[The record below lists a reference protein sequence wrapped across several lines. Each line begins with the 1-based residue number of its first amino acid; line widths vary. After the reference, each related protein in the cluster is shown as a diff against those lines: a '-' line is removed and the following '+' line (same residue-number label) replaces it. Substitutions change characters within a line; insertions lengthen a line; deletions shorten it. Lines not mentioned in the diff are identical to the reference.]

1 MSHSDLPVNEIGN
14 KHLHLKHDI
23 NLERSDSGFA
33 RAKIKDQLFVDHL
46 LMQDLI
52 DVYQHQNA
60 EKLVAIA
67 VSAGVFLRSPNLSGV
82 AQGAG
87 DGGQNS
93 NIYSSGL
100 MRWNGVE
107 KSIRK
112 KWGDDGMKIIYDHVI
127 LDVWTDDQEKVGILG
142 RILTR

>member
-67 VSAGVFLRSPNLSGV
+67 VSAGVFLRSPNLSGTNFPSS
-82 AQGAG
+82 GK
-87 DGGQNS
+87 S

-112 KWGDDGMKIIYDHVI
+112 KWGDEGMKIIYDHVI

>member
-1 MSHSDLPVNEIGN
+1 M
-14 KHLHLKHDI
+14 
-23 NLERSDSGFA
+23 
-33 RAKIKDQLFVDHL
+33 AKI
-46 LMQDLI
+46 
-52 DVYQHQNA
+52 HQNA

-67 VSAGVFLRSPNLSGV
+67 VSAGVFLRSPNLSGTNFPSS
-82 AQGAG
+82 GK
-87 DGGQNS
+87 S

-127 LDVWTDDQEKVGILG
+127 LDLIIVH
-142 RILTR
+142 

>member
-1 MSHSDLPVNEIGN
+1 MSPSDLPVNEIGN

-23 NLERSDSGFA
+23 NLEQSDSGFA

-46 LMQDLI
+46 LMEDII

-67 VSAGVFLRSPNLSGV
+67 VSAGVFLRSPNLSGTNLTSS
-82 AQGAG
+82 GK
-87 DGGQNS
+87 S

-127 LDVWTDDQEKVGILG
+127 LDVWTDDPERVGILG

>member
-67 VSAGVFLRSPNLSGV
+67 VSAGVFLRSPNLSGTNFPSS
-82 AQGAG
+82 GK
-87 DGGQNS
+87 S

>member
-1 MSHSDLPVNEIGN
+1 MSPSDLPVNEIGN

-23 NLERSDSGFA
+23 DLEQSDSGFA

-46 LMQDLI
+46 LMQDII

-67 VSAGVFLRSPNLSGV
+67 VSAGVFLRSPNLSGTNFPSS
-82 AQGAG
+82 GK
-87 DGGQNS
+87 S

-112 KWGDDGMKIIYDHVI
+112 KWGDEGMKIIYDHVI

>member
-1 MSHSDLPVNEIGN
+1 MSPSDLPVNEIGN

-46 LMQDLI
+46 LMEDII

-67 VSAGVFLRSPNLSGV
+67 VSAGVFLRSPNLSGTNFPSS
-82 AQGAG
+82 GK
-87 DGGQNS
+87 S

>member
-1 MSHSDLPVNEIGN
+1 MSPSDLPVNEIGN
-14 KHLHLKHDI
+14 KHLHFKHDI
-23 NLERSDSGFA
+23 NLEQSDSGFA

-46 LMQDLI
+46 LMQDFI

-60 EKLVAIA
+60 EKLVTIA

-82 AQGAG
+82 TGA
-87 DGGQNS
+87 DGNKQNS
-93 NIYSSGL
+93 SIYSSGL

-127 LDVWTDDQEKVGILG
+127 LDVWTDDQEKVGMLG

>member
-1 MSHSDLPVNEIGN
+1 MSPSDLPVNEIGN
-14 KHLHLKHDI
+14 KHLHFKHDI
-23 NLERSDSGFA
+23 NLEQSDSGFA

-46 LMQDLI
+46 LMQDFI

-67 VSAGVFLRSPNLSGV
+67 VSAGVFLRSPNLSGTNFPSS
-82 AQGAG
+82 GK
-87 DGGQNS
+87 S